1 MTTRSFPSEPLSQ
14 ISTEALKQE
23 LLDLSRDRDSEP
35 MSQKVRFYQEQ
46 LEPLVIELSQRNPYP
61 VPAEQVPLVVGVWL
75 PVWSTIPFQD
85 ILPGRL
91 RDQSYQIF
99 HSNGYYANMARYAPG
114 SRTPLLRQLTSRLLA
129 YDFMIVQQFA
139 VADGRW
145 QIKNVGIQQAIRW
158 RGHPLDIDRADR
170 WFSAATPTDA
180 EVAPLD
186 LTQLNPNIAK
196 QSQKI
201 AEARPYLE
209 HLYIDP
215 DFRLVKSQREPK
227 QRPSYTIA
235 VRKR

>member
-1 MTTRSFPSEPLSQ
+1 MTTQSFPSKPLSQ
-14 ISTEALKQE
+14 MSTEALKQE
-23 LLDLSRDRDSEP
+23 ILALTQDRDADP

-46 LEPLVIELSQRNPYP
+46 LEPWVTELSRRNPYP
-61 VPAEQVPLVVGVWL
+61 VPADQVPLVVGVWS

-99 HSNGYYANMARYAPG
+99 HGNGYYANIARYAPG
-114 SRTPLLRQLTSRLLA
+114 SRVLLLRQLTSRLLA
-129 YDFMIVQQFA
+129 YDFMIVQRFA

-145 QIKNVGIQQAIRW
+145 QIKNVSIQQAVRW
-158 RGHPLDIDRADR
+158 RGQPLDMERADR
-170 WFSAATPTDA
+170 WFSEATPTDA

-186 LTQLNPNIAK
+186 VSQLAPNIAK

-201 AEARPYLE
+201 AQARPYLE

-215 DFRLVKSQREPK
+215 DFRLVKSQRETK

-235 VRKR
+235 VRRR

>member
-1 MTTRSFPSEPLSQ
+1 MTTRSFPSKPLSQ

-23 LLDLSRDRDSEP
+23 LLDLTRDRDSEP

-46 LEPLVIELSQRNPYP
+46 LEPLVVELSRRNPYP
-61 VPAEQVPLVVGVWL
+61 VPAEQVPLVLGVWS

-114 SRTPLLRQLTSRLLA
+114 SRVPLLRQLSSMLLA
-129 YDFMIVQQFA
+129 YDFMIVQRFA
-139 VADGRW
+139 VVDGRW
-145 QIKNVGIQQAIRW
+145 QIQNVGIQQAVRW
-158 RGHPLDIDRADR
+158 RGQPLDMDRADR
-170 WFSAATPTDA
+170 WFLAATPTGA
-180 EVAPLD
+180 EVGPLD
-186 LTQLNPNIAK
+186 LTRLDPNIAK

-201 AEARPYLE
+201 AQARPYLE
-209 HLYIDP
+209 HLYIDS
-215 DFRLVKSQREPK
+215 DFRLVKSQREAK

-235 VRKR
+235 LRKR

>member
-1 MTTRSFPSEPLSQ
+1 
-14 ISTEALKQE
+14 
-23 LLDLSRDRDSEP
+23 

-46 LEPLVIELSQRNPYP
+46 LEPLVVELSRRNPYP
-61 VPAEQVPLVVGVWL
+61 VPAEQVPLVLGVWS

-114 SRTPLLRQLTSRLLA
+114 SRVPLLRQLSSMLLA
-129 YDFMIVQQFA
+129 YDFMIVQRFA
-139 VADGRW
+139 VVDGRW
-145 QIKNVGIQQAIRW
+145 QIQNVGIQQAVHW
-158 RGHPLDIDRADR
+158 RGQPLDIDRADR
-170 WFSAATPTDA
+170 WFSAATPTGA
-180 EVAPLD
+180 EVGPLD
-186 LTQLNPNIAK
+186 LTRLDPNIAK

-201 AEARPYLE
+201 AQARPYLD
-209 HLYIDP
+209 HLYIDS
-215 DFRLVKSQREPK
+215 DFRLVKSQREAK